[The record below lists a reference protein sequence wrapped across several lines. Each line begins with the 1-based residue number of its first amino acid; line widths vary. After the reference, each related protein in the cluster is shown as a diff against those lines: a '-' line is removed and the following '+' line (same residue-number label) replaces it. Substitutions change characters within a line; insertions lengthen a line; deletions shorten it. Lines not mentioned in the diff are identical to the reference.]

1 LQLSNYCVTMKSSIK
16 RIVEIKEDGATIQIE
31 IEKSIIDFYQKETG
45 RKRIT
50 AKGLSQFFNRLI
62 QNFNH

>member
-1 LQLSNYCVTMKSSIK
+1 MKKPTK
-16 RIVEIKEDGATIQIE
+16 RIIDVREDDVTVIQVE

-50 AKGLSQFFNRLI
+50 AKGLSQFFSNLV
-62 QNFNH
+62 QLYKNN

>member
-1 LQLSNYCVTMKSSIK
+1 MKSSIK